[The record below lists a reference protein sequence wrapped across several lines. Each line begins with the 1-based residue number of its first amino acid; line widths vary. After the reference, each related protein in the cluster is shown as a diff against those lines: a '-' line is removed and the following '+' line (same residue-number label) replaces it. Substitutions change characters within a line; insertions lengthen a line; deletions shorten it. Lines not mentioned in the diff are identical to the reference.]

1 MLLDVHTHRLPQDA
15 ATALLSCSLRDVP
28 VPPRAKFLSVGIH
41 PWYITREDYHQQV
54 EWVHEMANDKRVI
67 ALGEAGLDKRCTTP
81 FDLQVEAFRNVAL
94 LAEERQL
101 PLLIHAVKATEELFT
116 LKKQLCPHNA
126 WIIHGFRGKKEL
138 AESFI
143 RQGFYLSFGENYQP
157 EALRTIPEDR
167 LLLGTDES
175 TELIENLYRRA
186 AQERTAGLEAFT
198 AKVQETINYLFFKK

>member
-126 WIIHGFRGKKEL
+126 WIIHGFRGKK
-138 AESFI
+138 SWQKVSSGKDFI
-143 RQGFYLSFGENYQP
+143 CRSVKNTNRKHYGQYRKTGCCWKP
-157 EALRTIPEDR
+157 TKAL
-167 LLLGTDES
+167 
-175 TELIENLYRRA
+175 N
-186 AQERTAGLEAFT
+186 
-198 AKVQETINYLFFKK
+198 